1 MVGDAPKDALAIQS
15 RVNNCGMGTDV
26 GCRPSTIQTHKKFSN
41 SHQHTDDQMFAGHAR
56 AVAGTLRAC
65 ATSPGNGRDGLNVLS
80 TGCGRIQQP
89 ELWPAC
95 AVHTQA
101 SARGLTAVPQPPS
114 VAMHHNFSQRT
125 LTCQTSASKQSRR
138 LPCLFSSL
146 PSANWCNSTR
156 HSPAPR
162 CNASS
167 AQRYQIPS
175 DRQLWCGHPQR
186 TGISGT
192 PRATRPEALSQVLP

>member
-1 MVGDAPKDALAIQS
+1 MEWAQTSAAVLPQFRRTKNS
-15 RVNNCGMGTDV
+15 RIPTSTQMTRCLLGMQGPWQ
-26 GCRPSTIQTHKKFSN
+26 GHC
-41 SHQHTDDQMFAGHAR
+41 GHA
-56 AVAGTLRAC
+56 LRAREMGGMDS
-65 ATSPGNGRDGLNVLS
+65 TWLSVLS